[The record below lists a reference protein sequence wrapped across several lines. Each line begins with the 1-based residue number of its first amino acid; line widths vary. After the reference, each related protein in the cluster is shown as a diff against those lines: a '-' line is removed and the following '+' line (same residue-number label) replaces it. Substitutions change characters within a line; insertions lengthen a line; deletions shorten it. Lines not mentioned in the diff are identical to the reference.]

1 MRDLLKSRSFK
12 VLLIAVFVVLGI
24 MLYSAST
31 SGQQNVVTA
40 MTSFLTAPV
49 QKISALLSGGV
60 NEFGEGFSDVEQIR
74 AENELLLKKAR
85 ELTAQ
90 MVDYEETKQ
99 ENERLRA
106 MLGLKEANKDFEFA
120 EATVISRDVTDPYAS
135 FIIDK
140 GTAHGVAL
148 LDPVIT
154 QDGLVGFVSQIGP
167 ISSRVTTILSPA
179 TDVGAIDR
187 RTLDGGVLG
196 GDLELAKNGFTK
208 LGYLQRDCDI
218 TSGDIIVTSG
228 LGGIYPKNL
237 VIGEVT
243 EIKAEAQDISLYAI
257 VNPSANVTGCT
268 DVFVIT
274 YFDGQGAV
282 VDGELAEDGTIQLPQ
297 VASAADAPAA
307 GAQTG
312 AATGAANVTQPAAN
326 G

>member
-12 VLLIAVFVVLGI
+12 MLLIAVFVVLAI

-31 SGQQNVVTA
+31 SGQQNFITA
-40 MTSFLTAPV
+40 VTSFLTAPV
-49 QKISALLSGGV
+49 QKISALLSG
-60 NEFGEGFSDVEQIR
+60 NINDFGDSFTDIETIK
-74 AENELLLKKAR
+74 AENDLLKMKAR

-90 MVDYEETKQ
+90 VVDYEELKQ
-99 ENERLRA
+99 DNARLRS
-106 MLGLKEANKDFEFA
+106 LLELKEENKDFQFLDA
-120 EATVISRDVTDPYAS
+120 AVISRDTTDTYGS
-135 FIIDK
+135 FVIDR
-140 GTAHGVAL
+140 GSMHGVSL

-154 QDGLVGFVSQIGP
+154 EDGLVGFVSQLGP

-196 GDLELAKNGFTK
+196 GDLELAKNGRTK
-208 LGYLQRDCDI
+208 LGYLQRDCDV
-218 TSGDIIVTSG
+218 TAGDIIVTSG

-237 VIGEVT
+237 IIGEVA

-257 VNPSANVTGCT
+257 ITPSANVTECT

-282 VDGELAEDGTIQLPQ
+282 VEGELAEDGTLTLP
-297 VASAADAPAA
+297 SLTSDSDAE
-307 GAQTG
+307 QTE
-312 AATGAANVTQPAAN
+312 
-326 G
+326 

>member
-31 SGQQNVVTA
+31 SGQQNFITA
-40 MTSFLTAPV
+40 ITSFLTAPV
-49 QKISALLSGGV
+49 QKIGALLSGGV
-60 NEFGEGFSDVEQIR
+60 NDLGDNFTDVEAIK

-90 MVDYEETKQ
+90 LVDYEELKE

-106 MLGLKEANKDFEFA
+106 LLDIKEENEDFQFA
-120 EATVISRDVTDPYAS
+120 AATVISRDVTDAYSS
-135 FIIDK
+135 FVIDK
-140 GTAHGVAL
+140 GSMHDVSL

-154 QDGLVGFVSQIGP
+154 EDGLVGFVSQIGP

-196 GDLELAKNGFTK
+196 GDLELSKNGFTK
-208 LGYLQRDCDI
+208 LGYLQRDCDV
-218 TSGDIIVTSG
+218 TAGDIIVTSG

-237 VIGEVT
+237 IIGEVT

-257 VNPSANVTGCT
+257 IDPAADITECT

-282 VDGELAEDGTIQLPQ
+282 VDGEIADDGTLQLPPLT
-297 VASAADAPAA
+297 SSSDA
-307 GAQTG
+307 Q
-312 AATGAANVTQPAAN
+312 
-326 G
+326 